1 MRKSYLSK
9 AKGLALAGIA
19 GAMLVGGG
27 LTASTT
33 PAEAGASTGTWKYG
47 TPYRGAYR
55 GAYRGGYA
63 YRGGPRYY
71 GRGYNRGGAVA
82 AGVATGL
89 AVGALGAA
97 AAAPYGYPAYGYP
110 AYGYPAYGVAPAYDG
125 DCYWT
130 DRQAYDAWGRIVV
143 QRVQVC
149 D

>member
-1 MRKSYLSK
+1 MVKSFMK
-9 AKGLALAGIA
+9 AKGWALAGVA
-19 GAMLVGGG
+19 GAVIAAGS
-27 LTASTT
+27 LTVSTT

-47 TPYRGAYR
+47 TPYRGGYR
-55 GAYRGGYA
+55 GAYRGGGGYA

-82 AGVATGL
+82 AGVAGGL
-89 AVGALGAA
+89 ALGALGAA
-97 AAAPYGYPAYGYP
+97 AAAPYYGS
-110 AYGYPAYGVAPAYDG
+110 YPAYGVAPAYGG

-130 DRQAYDAWGRIVV
+130 EQQAYDAWGRIVV